1 MTIKMISI
9 QMVLRIW
16 KHKDLL
22 AGVTTTSAKIKQHHS
37 SQEFPEDILPITFTS
52 RWRLIITCL
61 ASEQRSDPW
70 PKRKAIFRQSWKQT
84 LPGPKILS
92 ITIFRIC
99 TTQIIS
105 YCFGGFLLLMMV
117 FRYFFSAK
125 RRPCWCESAQLLVGG
140 TELNFLPLPN
150 YVRDLQVIW
159 ALLICF
165 FGGRDVIGKK

>member
-22 AGVTTTSAKIKQHHS
+22 AGVTTTSAKIKQHHP

-52 RWRLIITCL
+52 RWPLIVTCL

-70 PKRKAIFRQSWKQT
+70 PERKAIFRQSWKQT

-92 ITIFRIC
+92 IIIFRIC

-105 YCFGGFLLLMMV
+105 YCFGGVLLLLV
-117 FRYFFSAK
+117 VLRLFFSVK
-125 RRPCWCESAQLLVGG
+125 LRPCRCKSAQLLVGG

-150 YVRDLQVIW
+150 YVRDLQVI
-159 ALLICF
+159 
-165 FGGRDVIGKK
+165 